1 MESPPT
7 APATTGSTSV
17 LTSARSGK
25 AGHTLITLVL
35 LAVGLLAATQA
46 MPSFLAQLVQW
57 GAIPRYTRR
66 QRSLRPPRPLGER
79 DRAGLSG
86 TDLYR
91 GAHAGTV
98 PVTLYKGVFDAMPD
112 RIVGYVSDDEVICYH
127 RVVSEPSGQRYLH
140 DLASTIDTMTDD
152 PDDRARIA
160 VSVVQHLDYDTARAD
175 GTYHGVRYPY
185 ETLYLG
191 RGVCSDKS
199 VLLAALLRELGFGV
213 ALIRFDVECHMAV
226 GIRCQDGYD
235 YLGTGYAFAEST
247 TPSIITDAGGE
258 YVGAGR
264 LVSAPK
270 VIPIAEGQAFASIA
284 NEDRDAAEWNE
295 LRGTGP
301 VLDAYHYER
310 WQALSREYD
319 ILPETG

>member
-1 MESPPT
+1 M
-7 APATTGSTSV
+7 
-17 LTSARSGK
+17 
-25 AGHTLITLVL
+25 
-35 LAVGLLAATQA
+35 
-46 MPSFLAQLVQW
+46 
-57 GAIPRYTRR
+57 
-66 QRSLRPPRPLGER
+66 
-79 DRAGLSG
+79 
-86 TDLYR
+86 
-91 GAHAGTV
+91 
-98 PVTLYKGVFDAMPD
+98 
-112 RIVGYVSDDEVICYH
+112 
-127 RVVSEPSGQRYLH
+127 
-140 DLASTIDTMTDD
+140 
-152 PDDRARIA
+152 
-160 VSVVQHLDYDTARAD
+160 SVVQYLDYDTARAA
-175 GTYHGVRYPY
+175 GTYYGVRYPY

-213 ALIRFDVECHMAV
+213 ALLRFDAECHMAV
-226 GIRCQDGYD
+226 GIRCPDGYD
-235 YLGTGYAFAEST
+235 YLGTGYAFVEST
-247 TPSIITDAGGE
+247 TPSIITDAGGD

-264 LVSAPK
+264 LISAPK